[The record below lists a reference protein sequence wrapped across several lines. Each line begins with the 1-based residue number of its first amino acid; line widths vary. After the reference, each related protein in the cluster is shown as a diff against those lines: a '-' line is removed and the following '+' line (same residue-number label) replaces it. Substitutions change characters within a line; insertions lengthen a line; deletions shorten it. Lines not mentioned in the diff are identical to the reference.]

1 MTTQPPVVIDGITLE
16 PASENGQTWMYV
28 PSGPVLELGPGGAP
42 MLSVIEA
49 GPVAFLQC
57 TARVALNEA
66 TRARLLA
73 RLQEVRPAAT
83 TLDIA
88 PISVERVA
96 LELKTADG
104 WKQLADSRSSRMP
117 PWTAALSAQLN
128 PVALAA
134 MKSAVAGERGH
145 IRLTARIVRT
155 AMPAVYQHAEAAST
169 TRVDSSYG
177 TSTSSFAAAT
187 HHASPATPAR
197 ALDLDTDVAEFF
209 RKGD

>member
-1 MTTQPPVVIDGITLE
+1 MTTQQPVVIDGITLE
-16 PASENGQTWMYV
+16 PASADGQQWMYV
-28 PSGPVLELGPGGAP
+28 PSGPVLELGPRDTP

-57 TARVALNEA
+57 TARVALSDA
-66 TRARLLA
+66 ARARLLA

-83 TLDIA
+83 TLDVA

-96 LELKTADG
+96 LELKTAEG
-104 WKQLADSRSSRMP
+104 WNRLADSRSSGMP
-117 PWTAALSAQLN
+117 PWTAALSATLN
-128 PVALAA
+128 PAALMAI
-134 MKSAVAGERGH
+134 KSAVAGKPGY

-155 AMPAVYQHAEAAST
+155 PMPAVYRQVTSTGT

-177 TSTSSFAAAT
+177 ASSSSFAAAT
-187 HHASPATPAR
+187 YHASPASPAL
-197 ALDLDTDVAEFF
+197 ALDLDTDVAKFF

>member
-1 MTTQPPVVIDGITLE
+1 MTTEQPVVIDGITLE
-16 PASENGQTWMYV
+16 PASADGQKWMYV
-28 PSGPVLELGPGGAP
+28 PSGPVLELGPRDTP

-49 GPVAFLQC
+49 GAVAFLQC
-57 TARVALNEA
+57 TARVALNDA
-66 TRARLLA
+66 PRARLLA
-73 RLQEVRPAAT
+73 RLQQVRPAAK
-83 TLDIA
+83 TLEIS
-88 PISVERVA
+88 PILVERVA

-104 WKQLADSRSSRMP
+104 WNQLAASRSSGMP
-117 PWTAALSAQLN
+117 PWTAALSATLN
-128 PVALAA
+128 PAALAA

-155 AMPAVYQHAEAAST
+155 PMPAVYQHAESAST